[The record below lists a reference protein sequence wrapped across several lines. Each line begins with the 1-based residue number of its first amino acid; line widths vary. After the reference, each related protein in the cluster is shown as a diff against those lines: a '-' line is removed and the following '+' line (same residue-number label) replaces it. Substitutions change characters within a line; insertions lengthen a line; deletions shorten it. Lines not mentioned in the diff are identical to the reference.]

1 MSAPIA
7 RPPRTRCL
15 SPVRTHWTM
24 AETSRCSLVVT
35 RTVKAIG
42 ARMRSMAEVYRTRR
56 QETVN
61 PWGGRVPGG
70 ISMTLALDLLGGFST
85 RPPLR
90 LGSHKAEALLAFL
103 ALSGGRP
110 QPRDKLAALLWPE
123 ATDERARHSLRQALV
138 ALRRG
143 LGPSAS
149 LLVERGETVM
159 VSPDAVDVDVLAFEA
174 LVRRGTAEA
183 LTEAAT
189 LYGGDLLSGLAVKEA
204 PFEEWLLGERER
216 LRDLLLDGLARLLAR
231 QMDADS
237 LEAAVE
243 TASRLLA
250 LDPLQEVVHRTL
262 MRLHTRRGR
271 RTEALRQYQE
281 CVTALRQELGVEP
294 ERETRELYRSILRE
308 REAVAAPKVP
318 AAWTR
323 DTPLVGRDAELT
335 MLESALGAAL
345 AHGGR
350 TALVLGEA
358 GIGKSRIIAE
368 LASRAALRGARVL
381 AGHCHETE
389 QTVPFRSWI
398 EALRSGIDVADPDLA
413 GVLEPSHRSELARL
427 FSEFGAPP
435 AGGGDDQVRL
445 LEAMTALV
453 VHATTLGP
461 LVLVIEDLHWADEAS
476 LRLFAFLALRIGA
489 RPVLIVA
496 TTRDDEPSASP
507 LFRRVVD
514 EHERRIGA
522 VSLRLAPLT
531 EDMTATLVQALAHG
545 GRDRRAVRHLATR
558 AWALSE
564 GNPFV
569 VVEMVRAA
577 ADDPRAAS
585 VSNVPIPE
593 RVGALTRRRLGR
605 LGEPAR
611 RLVAVAAVVGRDF
624 DWALARLAAGL
635 DEAGTAG
642 ALEELVLHRILSA
655 DGDRFDFT
663 HDRVRRV
670 VYADLI
676 VPRRIV
682 LHADVARAVEA
693 LHDAELDAHASALA
707 HHWSAARDWPRTV
720 RYLQRAGRG
729 AATASAHRDAVA
741 CLEQA
746 LAVLER
752 TPDAAPVETAID
764 IRFELR
770 HSLNALGDQAR
781 IRACLHEAAALA
793 ERTGDRE
800 RLGWAAAY
808 LTNCLHILG
817 DHDGAVASGTRALA
831 IADTTG
837 ADAIAAFANVY
848 LGTAHYFRGE
858 YRLAAERLGRGG
870 GALDAHPDY
879 LARGP
884 QARPTVTART
894 FLAGASAETGAFDE
908 GAQWAREARA
918 LAEASGDAWEA
929 VHASWATGIV
939 ALRRGAVDQAI
950 TALEQG
956 LARTRERD
964 LPGGLVFL
972 SVVLGWALVE
982 ADRGDEALALLAP
995 YEADL
1000 FPILDVVR
1008 ALGLLAS
1015 ERTDDART
1023 IARRARDAFERRGE
1037 RGFAAWAWWALGETA
1052 ARGKPVDGA
1061 GAREAYGR
1069 ALILARELGMAP
1081 LAARV
1086 IGAREQLDGP

>member
-1 MSAPIA
+1 
-7 RPPRTRCL
+7 
-15 SPVRTHWTM
+15 
-24 AETSRCSLVVT
+24 
-35 RTVKAIG
+35 
-42 ARMRSMAEVYRTRR
+42 
-56 QETVN
+56 
-61 PWGGRVPGG
+61 
-70 ISMTLALDLLGGFST
+70 MTLALDLLGGFST

-90 LGSHKAEALLAFL
+90 LGSRKAEALLAFL

-110 QPRDKLAALLWPE
+110 QPRDKLAALLWPD

-149 LLVERGETVM
+149 LLIERGETVM
-159 VSPDAVDVDVLAFEA
+159 VSPDAVEVDVLTFET
-174 LVRRGTAEA
+174 LVRRGTAGSLGEA
-183 LTEAAT
+183 ST
-189 LYGGDLLSGLAVKEA
+189 LYRGDLLAGLAMRES

-231 QMDADS
+231 QMEADTPDV
-237 LEAAVE
+237 AVE

-250 LDPLQEVVHRTL
+250 LDPLQEAVHRAL
-262 MRLHTRRGR
+262 MRLYTRRGR

-281 CVTALRQELGVEP
+281 CVAALRQELGVDP

-308 REAVAAPKVP
+308 REAVAAHKVP
-318 AAWTR
+318 AAWTH
-323 DTPLVGRDAELT
+323 DTPLVGRDADLA
-335 MLESALGAAL
+335 MLETALGAAL
-345 AHGGR
+345 DGGGR
-350 TALVLGEA
+350 AALVLGEA
-358 GIGKSRIIAE
+358 GIGKSRLVAE
-368 LASRAALRGARVL
+368 LASRAASRGARVL

-398 EALRSGIDVADPDLA
+398 EALRSGIDLADPALA
-413 GVLEPSHRSELARL
+413 GALPPSHRFELARL
-427 FSEFGAPP
+427 FSELGAPP
-435 AGGGDDQVRL
+435 AGGGDDHVRL

-453 VHATTLGP
+453 VHASTLGP

-476 LRLFAFLALRIGA
+476 LRLFAFLALRVA
-489 RPVLIVA
+489 MRPVLIVG
-496 TTRDDEPSASP
+496 TSRDDEPAGSP
-507 LFRRVVD
+507 QFRRVVE

-522 VSLRLAPLT
+522 VSLRLTPLT

-558 AWALSE
+558 AWTLSE

-577 ADDPRAAS
+577 ADDPRAPS
-585 VSNVPIPE
+585 VSHVPIPE
-593 RVGALTRRRLGR
+593 RVGALTRRRLGH
-605 LGEPAR
+605 LGEPAQ
-611 RLVAVAAVVGRDF
+611 RLVAVAAVIGRDF
-624 DWALARLAAGL
+624 DWALAQLAAGL
-635 DEAGTAG
+635 DEAGTAA

-670 VYADLI
+670 AYADLI
-676 VPRRIV
+676 VPRRVV

-693 LHDAELDAHASALA
+693 LHDDTLDAHAAALA

-720 RYLQRAGRG
+720 RYLQRAARG

-741 CLEQA
+741 CLDEA
-746 LAVLER
+746 LAVLGRNPE
-752 TPDAAPVETAID
+752 AAPVEAAID
-764 IRFELR
+764 LRFELR
-770 HSLNALGDQAR
+770 HSLNALGDQVR
-781 IRACLHEAAALA
+781 IRTCLHEAVALT
-793 ERTGDRE
+793 ERAGDLE

-808 LTNCLHILG
+808 LTNCLYVLG
-817 DHDGAVASGTRALA
+817 DHEGAVASGARALA
-831 IADTTG
+831 IADAAG
-837 ADAIAAFANVY
+837 ADAVAAFANIY
-848 LGTAHYFRGE
+848 LGAANYVRGE
-858 YRLAAERLGRGG
+858 YGIAVERLSRGG
-870 GALDAHPDY
+870 GALDAHPEY

-884 QARPTVTART
+884 RARPTVTART
-894 FLAGASAETGAFDE
+894 FLAGASAETGAFEE
-908 GAQWAREARA
+908 GAHWAREARA

-939 ALRRGAVDQAI
+939 ALRRGALDQAI

-972 SVVLGWALVE
+972 SVVLGWALAE
-982 ADRGDEALALLAP
+982 AGRGDEALALLAP
-995 YEADL
+995 YEANL

-1015 ERTDDART
+1015 ERFDEARSSAEW
-1023 IARRARDAFERRGE
+1023 AREALERRGE
-1037 RGFAAWAWWALGETA
+1037 RGFAAWACWALGEIA
-1052 ARGKPVDGA
+1052 ARGNPIA
-1061 GAREAYGR
+1061 AAAARAAYGR
-1069 ALILARELGMAP
+1069 ALVLAEELGMAP

-1086 IGAREQLDGP
+1086 RRALERLGPAG